1 MSSCSILMRWRMGRF
16 RRDAGRG
23 CGMRMRRS
31 IVEVERERRVSV
43 FRVVIRARPQRLLR
57 ERPRRFGV
65 CCRSVLDMGESERSS
80 HGIISEPDREGIFFK
95 RGRHSSPKSG
105 EQTRRVSV
113 ASAQSVA
120 RGYAQARAQG
130 GGRAKV
136 GDQLAYERRLA
147 EIDASKKH
155 SPSSRSSHRS
165 AAREKQLGL
174 HATLGADREVRA
186 LAVTVIGRLPPE
198 ELSKQAPLLM
208 LKLEDPDDGVC
219 QAAAA
224 SLARFEPAALE
235 PHAAMLVGLL
245 EASSSGAREAAVATL
260 ALCEQHTLCCVSE
273 DLGALLEHSHHG
285 VRASALSALSHLPPN
300 QLAGHAEAVVASLE
314 DNAQDVRAAATVAI
328 SRMAERQDVRTRF
341 LQPLA
346 ERLTARLSDPEVN
359 ADAAA
364 RKAAEKSVV
373 AQKELLILLA
383 SQPPRDE

>member
-1 MSSCSILMRWRMGRF
+1 MHPNRASKLVACPL
-16 RRDAGRG
+16 RRLRK
-23 CGMRMRRS
+23 
-31 IVEVERERRVSV
+31 VL
-43 FRVVIRARPQRLLR
+43 RAAMPK
-57 ERPRRFGV
+57 PA
-65 CCRSVLDMGESERSS
+65 
-80 HGIISEPDREGIFFK
+80 PK
-95 RGRHSSPKSG
+95 AAAAAPKS
-105 EQTRRVSV
+105 EI
-113 ASAQSVA
+113 
-120 RGYAQARAQG
+120 
-130 GGRAKV
+130 
-136 GDQLAYERRLA
+136 QLAYERRLA
-147 EIDASKKH
+147 EIDASKKLLAKFKKLA
-155 SPSSRSSHRS
+155 P
-165 AAREKQLGL
+165 ATLAQEKQLGL
-174 HATLGADREVRA
+174 LMPLCEDADREVRA

-285 VRASALSALSHLPPN
+285 VRASALIALSYLPPN

-364 RKAAEKSVV
+364 RKAAERSVV

-383 SQPPRDE
+383 SQPPGVDV